1 MQDETAKTDTTVP
14 APAPERLPNGQFP
27 PGVSGNPA
35 GRAKG
40 TKNAITLAR
49 LMLEE
54 TLRESLTKAG
64 PKLMHKAI
72 RMALKGD
79 DKIMRVLLDKMLAT
93 PRGDDSDSAVER
105 DIQIVIQNLTSPD
118 KLLKKAEGS
127 VVSVQYPS
135 RGKTESE

>member
-1 MQDETAKTDTTVP
+1 MQDETAKTETVP
-14 APAPERLPNGQFP
+14 APAQDRLPDGRFP
-27 PGVSGNPA
+27 KGVSGNPA

-93 PRGDDSDSAVER
+93 PRGDDSDSAQER
-105 DIQIVIQNLTSPD
+105 DIQIVIQNLTNPQP
-118 KLLKKAEGS
+118 KQLKSVEGR
-127 VVSVQYPS
+127 VVINQLPP
-135 RGKTESE
+135 RGNETSE